1 MLYPQ
6 EERMRLLHRGLFQ
19 RESDLTALIER
30 CRVGDSA
37 AWEIL
42 VDRFADFV
50 YSVAKRY
57 RLNSDDADDVFQQTF
72 QALHQSLNRIENP
85 ETLPKWL
92 AVTASRLSLKT
103 VRIQQRTTPLQSG
116 DADLTE
122 VLEAEDASAEA
133 SALQACESEELHLAL
148 VKLGG
153 KYQSLLHLLYL
164 TEDSSYQAVS
174 DSLGIPIGAIGP
186 TRARCLEKLR
196 KILVEGGFF

>member
-1 MLYPQ
+1 
-6 EERMRLLHRGLFQ
+6 MRLLHRGMFQ

-30 CRVGDSA
+30 CRAGDSA
-37 AWEIL
+37 AWEVL

-92 AVTASRLSLKT
+92 AVTASRLSLKA

-116 DADLTE
+116 EADLTE

-133 SALQACESEELHLAL
+133 SALQACEAEELHVAL

-153 KYQSLLHLLYL
+153 KCQSLLQMLYL
-164 TEDSSYQAVS
+164 VEDSSYQSVS
-174 DSLGIPIGAIGP
+174 DSLGIPVGAIGP

>member
-1 MLYPQ
+1 
-6 EERMRLLHRGLFQ
+6 MRLLHRGVFH

-30 CRVGDSA
+30 CRAGDSA

-92 AVTASRLSLKT
+92 AVTASRLSLKA
-103 VRIQQRTTPLQSG
+103 VRIQQRTTPLQFG
-116 DADLTE
+116 EADLTE
-122 VLEAEDASAEA
+122 VLESEDASAEA
-133 SALQACESEELHLAL
+133 SAVQACESEELHLAL
-148 VKLGG
+148 KKLGG
-153 KYQSLLHLLYL
+153 RCQSLLQMLHLA
-164 TEDSSYQAVS
+164 EDSSYQSVCN
-174 DSLGIPIGAIGP
+174 SLGIPIGAIGP